1 MIRCVLFRNG
11 CWGLERLVATIRCSS
26 RGPEPM
32 CAAHDQLV
40 LSCIGS
46 PGELMPS
53 SGLFWHPQTHGF
65 QHVYWK
71 NQGETAFWTSGI
83 KSSLKFY
90 QGTYLI
96 CQCTAKQDTTD
107 WVIGIKQN
115 DALLFLELWKPNVRY
130 QQVARAF
137 FLLYYMV
144 TVIGE
149 NGCFVII
156 PLYTIVL
163 SPSLTIP
170 LTSTVPVTNFSM
182 SLGGDSQTI
191 AEHFVKVTK
200 YQNVSMPLCSEMVS
214 SS

>member
-32 CAAHDQLV
+32 CAAHYQLV

-90 QGTYLI
+90 QGAYLI
-96 CQCTAKQDTTD
+96 CQCTAKRDTTD

-115 DALLFLELWKPNVRY
+115 DALLFWSCESPMSDTNKWQGPSSCFITWW
-130 QQVARAF
+130 Q
-137 FLLYYMV
+137 LLGRMDVLLSYH
-144 TVIGE
+144 
-149 NGCFVII
+149 FI
-156 PLYTIVL
+156 P
-163 SPSLTIP
+163 
-170 LTSTVPVTNFSM
+170 
-182 SLGGDSQTI
+182 
-191 AEHFVKVTK
+191 
-200 YQNVSMPLCSEMVS
+200 
-214 SS
+214 